1 MFLIYVEGYAV
12 LVSEVHSLD
21 NLVDDVYSPVPVKT
35 DVGFGLV
42 QSVHILKHFRLDV
55 VISLTLIIL
64 LLIMFVP
71 VTPRK

>member
-1 MFLIYVEGYAV
+1 ML
-12 LVSEVHSLD
+12 SEVHSLG
-21 NLVDDVYSPVPVKT
+21 NLGDDVNSSVPVKT
-35 DVGFGLV
+35 DVWFGLV

-64 LLIMFVP
+64 LLMMFVP